1 MCLAYRFNWLVGRAG
16 PIRKMR
22 AAQSPSTP
30 GSWLSQSVATEPN
43 LASGVFKDQADDDL
57 DGVLASPEME
67 GLPSQ
72 SQSRPIQPAAQ
83 QADRADTSHAMA
95 RHSSAAGA
103 HLVESSQDDDIVI
116 VSDEGIAQ
124 GESAVAGRSGKARR
138 PQQASAS
145 AWDYPQQP
153 PAARRSAPRKTFV
166 DLTGEE

>member
-1 MCLAYRFNWLVGRAG
+1 MPLTDHTILLVGRGG
-16 PIRKMR
+16 PVRKMR
-22 AAQSPSTP
+22 AAQSTGTP
-30 GSWLSQSVATEPN
+30 RSQPSQSMVTEPN
-43 LASGVFKDQADDDL
+43 LASGVFQDQADDDL
-57 DGVLASPEME
+57 DAVLVSPEIE
-67 GLPSQ
+67 RLLSQCQ
-72 SQSRPIQPAAQ
+72 SQPAQRPAQ
-83 QADRADTSHAMA
+83 QAVRVGTSHAMA

-124 GESAVAGRSGKARR
+124 GESAVAGRNGKARR